1 MCSDDFQCNLK
12 GECELDDGQ
21 CKCNQD
27 WTASPDCSGTLSY
40 LICTFDVSRW
50 YSRFEQKEQMEG
62 QIDRGRNKQIDER
75 TDADWHGP
83 TRIDTDQ
90 HRPTQTDTD
99 QHGPT
104 RTNKRTNGL
113 TDGPMDTQNVRSIPS
128 QLSYVIHKTKNLN
141 EFFLLLFIYLLVYSC
156 IDEGSCNYKGFCQ
169 DDGCV
174 CNHGWQAS
182 DDCAGM
188 FSI

>member
-1 MCSDDFQCNLK
+1 MLVGDI
-12 GECELDDGQ
+12 
-21 CKCNQD
+21 QD
-27 WTASPDCSGTLSY
+27 LN
-40 LICTFDVSRW
+40 
-50 YSRFEQKEQMEG
+50 FEW
-62 QIDRGRNKQIDER
+62 ER
-75 TDADWHGP
+75 TEGRTDRWREKQTDRRTDRQGLTRTDKDWHGS
-83 TRIDTDQ
+83 TRTN
-90 HRPTQTDTD
+90 TD

-104 RTNKRTNGL
+104 RTNMDQHGPTWTNTDQHGTTNGQTDWL
-113 TDGPMDTQNVRSIPS
+113 TDQWTHRMSGQFQVSWVT
-128 QLSYVIHKTKNLN
+128 YVIHKTKNLN
-141 EFFLLLFIYLLVYSC
+141 EFFLLLLIYLLVYSC